1 MRSEWKPDDSF
12 LSKKGQA
19 GVDRIN
25 AALARQ
31 GFSTR
36 RDQILTSRDPKMNLV
51 IKELQRTNMPDG
63 WKSYQVPL
71 FLFKN
76 PPTFVFYQEAEA
88 GAVLPMHSHAVDQ
101 IRVVVWGGM
110 VYNRKAL
117 KAGDWMFIPA
127 NVPYSISA
135 SKNPGMGVCY
145 MYG

>member
-31 GFSTR
+31 GFSPR
-36 RDQILTSRDPKMNLV
+36 RDQI
-51 IKELQRTNMPDG
+51 
-63 WKSYQVPL
+63 L

-110 VYNRKAL
+110 VYNRKTL